1 MGSSERLA
9 VPWDSSPAPGHS
21 ADDVREV
28 LKDFTRYREKFLK
41 IRPREGGERRS
52 FIINAAQQVLHQRL
66 QWELETFGRIR
77 ALIPKAR
84 RMGVSTYIG
93 GRFFH
98 RSVSKKGTRAH
109 VVAHR
114 SDSASNLFREVKLF
128 YEMLP
133 KPWQPSL
140 STSNAREL
148 IFDKLQSVYK
158 VSSAEGGNIGRS
170 DDTHLLHMSEAAFF
184 DNTEDLSSGI
194 MQTVLDQPETEI
206 AMEST
211 GNGASGMFFNMCEQ
225 ASREKNTGMWRLHFL
240 PWTVMPEYAHAPPE
254 KWTPPQEFL
263 DYARLHSMTPAQLY
277 WFWRQNSTIASM
289 NGGQPDA
296 IHRLTRQEYPAT
308 YLECFST
315 DSTLDFFPASLVQ
328 SAMLSTF
335 APTLGALKILS
346 VDPAGDGVDECFVC
360 DRQGGAVGTR
370 VWGAIKSNDQNVQAD
385 WIVQTYQRFGL
396 DVILIETD
404 GVGKGLLDAVR
415 LRMGTRAERVVAVHR
430 GSGARN
436 SVQFGNLRAE
446 LHFKASLWLQGSA
459 RMPNDKM
466 LQEEFAAF
474 KWGSGG
480 CRRDELGRLFIT
492 PKEKLR
498 AELPGNRSPN
508 RLDCV
513 VNSFAIDDYALSGGT
528 K

>member
-1 MGSSERLA
+1 M
-9 VPWDSSPAPGHS
+9 PWATPVLPPVDRG
-21 ADDVREV
+21 DDVRSL
-28 LKDFTRYREKFLK
+28 LKNFSRYREKFLK
-41 IRPREGGERRS
+41 IRPRTGGERTP
-52 FIINAAQQVLHQRL
+52 FVVNAAQQILHQRL
-66 QWELETFGRIR
+66 EWELQTFGRVR

-93 GRFFH
+93 SRFFH
-98 RSVSKKGTRAH
+98 RTVSKKGTRAH

-128 YEMLP
+128 HECLP
-133 KPWQPSL
+133 EEWRPQV

-194 MQTVLDQPETEI
+194 MQTVLDQPGTEI
-206 AMEST
+206 AQEST
-211 GNGASGMFFNMCEQ
+211 GNGSSGMFFSMCEQ
-225 ASREKNTGMWRLHFL
+225 AHHERNTGLWRIHFL
-240 PWTVMPEYAHAPPE
+240 PWTVMPEYQEAVPE
-254 KWTPPQEFL
+254 KWQPPKEFA
-263 DYARLHSMTPAQLY
+263 DYGQMHGMTLAQVY
-277 WFWRQNSTIASM
+277 WFWRQNYTIATM
-289 NGGQPDA
+289 NGGQPDS
-296 IHRLTRQEYPAT
+296 IHRLTRQEYPAVYT
-308 YLECFST
+308 ECFMT
-315 DSTLDFFPASLVQ
+315 DSSLDFFPASLVQ
-328 SAMLSTF
+328 QAMLSKVP
-335 APTLGALKILS
+335 PTAGALKIMS

-360 DRQGGAVGTR
+360 DRQGNVVGQR
-370 VWGAIKSNDQNVQAD
+370 VWGAIKSKDQNVQAD
-385 WIVQTYQRFGL
+385 WIVAAYRRFEM
-396 DVILIETD
+396 DVILVETD

-415 LRMGTRAERVVAVHR
+415 LRMRDKADRVIAVTRSH
-430 GSGARN
+430 GASHALRW
-436 SVQFGNLRAE
+436 GNKRAE
-446 LHFKASLWLQGSA
+446 LHEKCTIWLQGTPNL
-459 RMPNDKM
+459 PNDKM

-474 KWGSGG
+474 KWGSAG

-498 AELPGNRSPN
+498 AELSGSRSPN

-513 VNSFAIDDYALSGGT
+513 VNSFAIDDYALAGAN

>member
-1 MGSSERLA
+1 M
-9 VPWDSSPAPGHS
+9 
-21 ADDVREV
+21 
-28 LKDFTRYREKFLK
+28 
-41 IRPREGGERRS
+41 
-52 FIINAAQQVLHQRL
+52 NAAQTVLHRRL
-66 QWELETFGRIR
+66 EQELKEFGRVR

-93 GRFFH
+93 ARFFH
-98 RSVSKKGTRAH
+98 RTVSKKGTRAH

-114 SDSASNLFREVKLF
+114 NDSASNLFREVKLF
-128 YEMLP
+128 YELLP
-133 KPWQPSL
+133 EQWQPEL

-148 IFDKLQSVYK
+148 VFNVMQSVYK

-194 MQTVLDQPETEI
+194 MQTVLDQPGTEI
-206 AMEST
+206 AQEST

-225 ASREKNTGMWRLHFL
+225 AARENNTGLWRVHFL
-240 PWTVMPEYAHAPPE
+240 PWSVMPEYQEPVPAR
-254 KWTPPQEFL
+254 WTVPREFAE
-263 DYARLHSMTPAQLY
+263 YGRLHSLTPAQLY
-277 WFWRQNSTIASM
+277 WFWRQNYTIATM
-289 NGGQPDA
+289 NGGQPDI

-315 DSTLDFFPASLVQ
+315 DSSLDFFPASQVQ
-328 SAMLSTF
+328 EAMASTVP
-335 APTLGALKILS
+335 PTYGALKILS
-346 VDPAGDGVDECFVC
+346 VDPAGDGVDETFVC
-360 DRQGGAVGTR
+360 DRQGCAVGKR

-385 WIVQTYQRFGL
+385 WIVNAFKKFEM

-415 LRMGTRAERVVAVHR
+415 LRMRDRAKLVVAVTRSH
-430 GSGARN
+430 GAHN
-436 SVQFGNLRAE
+436 SVQFGNRRAE
-446 LHFKASLWLQGSA
+446 LHFKGSLWLQGSVSI
-459 RMPNDKM
+459 PNDKM

-480 CRRDELGRLFIT
+480 CHRDEMGRLFIT
-492 PKEKLR
+492 KKEKLR
-498 AELPGNRSPN
+498 AELPGSRSPN
-508 RLDCV
+508 RLDCLI
-513 VNSFAIDDYALSGGT
+513 NSFAVDDYAMAGD